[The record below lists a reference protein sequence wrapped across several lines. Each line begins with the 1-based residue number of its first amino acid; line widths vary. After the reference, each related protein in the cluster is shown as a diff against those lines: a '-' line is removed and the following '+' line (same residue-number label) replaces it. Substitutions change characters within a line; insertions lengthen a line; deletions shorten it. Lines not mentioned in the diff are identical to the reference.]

1 MKKYFDNKTVLIT
14 GATSGIGEA
23 IAYNLADK
31 GAFLILTGRKEDK
44 LKEVKCKCESIYER
58 FKDNKI
64 HDKNDRKIDIEK
76 VRTFMCDMSN
86 SNSID
91 SFVNF
96 INKGEFPDVFILN
109 AGISQ
114 RSLSLDTSIDV
125 DRKLMDVNYFSSVYF
140 IKCFKDKFRKAK
152 LTKVAVTTSISGL
165 FGFPLRSAYCAS
177 KHALHGFYESLDLEN
192 DNIKVT
198 FLVPGRIN
206 TPISMSAI
214 LNDGTTYNKMDS
226 GQAHGMNVDKCANIA
241 VKAIRKGKHIK
252 LIGNI
257 ELIMAYLHK
266 YCPWLFWILAKRVSA
281 K

>member
-1 MKKYFDNKTVLIT
+1 MKTYFYNKTVLIT
-14 GATSGIGEA
+14 GATSGIGES
-23 IAYNLADK
+23 IAYNLANK
-31 GAFLILTGRKEDK
+31 GASLILTGRNEDK
-44 LKEVKCKCESIYER
+44 LKKVKCKCENIYE
-58 FKDNKI
+58 KSKHKNSDNEEKI
-64 HDKNDRKIDIEK
+64 IEK
-76 VRTFMCDMSN
+76 IRTYKCDMSN
-86 SNSID
+86 LDSIN

-96 INKGEFPDVFILN
+96 IKKGDFPDIFILN

-114 RSLSLDTSIDV
+114 RSLSLDTDIDV
-125 DRKLMDVNYFSSVYF
+125 DRKLMDVNYFSGVYF
-140 IKCFKDKFRKAK
+140 IKCFKEELKKAK
-152 LTKVAVTTSISGL
+152 LTQIAVTTSISGL

-214 LNDGTTYNKMDS
+214 LNDGTKYNKMDS
-226 GQAHGMNVDKCANIA
+226 GQAHGMNVDKCASIA
-241 VKAIRKGKHIK
+241 VRAIRKRKHIK

-257 ELIMAYLHK
+257 ELIMAYFHK
-266 YCPWLFWILAKRVSA
+266 YCPWLFWILAKKVSA